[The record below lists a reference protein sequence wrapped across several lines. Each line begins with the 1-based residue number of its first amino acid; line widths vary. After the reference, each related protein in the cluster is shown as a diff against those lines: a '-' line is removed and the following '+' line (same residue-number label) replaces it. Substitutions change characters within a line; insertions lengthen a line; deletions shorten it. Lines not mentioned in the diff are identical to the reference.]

1 MTTRVTI
8 PKYYLGE
15 EPRDVD
21 VKLVPVQ
28 DITGIQSWQVYA
40 WQASTGEVLIGTLQ
54 RLARIRTRTS
64 AKFNGGKLESLSERK
79 VAETKWRAYGTPPSA
94 WATKRVEVLAKMLR
108 AARPAGV

>member
-1 MTTRVTI
+1 MTTRVTV

-15 EPRDVD
+15 DSHSVD
-21 VKLVPVQ
+21 VKLAPVH
-28 DITGIQSWQVYA
+28 DIAGIQSWEVYA

-64 AKFNGGKLESLSERK
+64 AKFSGGRLESLSERK

-94 WATKRVEVLAKMLR
+94 WVTKRVEVLAKMLR
-108 AARPAGV
+108 ARPAGV